1 MPQRFSVE
9 RAGRRFRVREL
20 LAGGSRVSR
29 GTFATEGEA
38 RARAAALEATPPAPE
53 APVTNPQ
60 PTPAWMPGEPPT
72 SGPAASPSAPEVPPA
87 SSSPA
92 GDDPFADAP
101 RDQAQPSSAEAQ
113 GVEPSPPSSGPTR
126 LGEAGARAYLPL
138 LYGMADTVSCAG
150 ATWLLNRKLGE
161 EGARRFLDQAH
172 AVMRL
177 SEVEKT
183 ALEAPLVHKLAQVEL
198 SPDDALLL
206 AVLGIYAAK
215 LVAMQTMVAQAEAR
229 VVTVEAVP

>member
-20 LAGGSRVSR
+20 VAGGSRVSR

-38 RARAAALEATPPAPE
+38 RARASALEATPPAPE
-53 APVTNPQ
+53 APVTSPQ
-60 PTPAWMPGEPPT
+60 PAPAWTSGEPPA
-72 SGPAASPSAPEVPPA
+72 SGPAASPPAPEAPPA
-87 SSSPA
+87 PTSPA

-101 RDQAQPSSAEAQ
+101 RDQAQSTSAEAQ
-113 GVEPSPPSSGPTR
+113 ADTAPVASGPTR

-161 EGARRFLDQAH
+161 DGARRFLEQAH

-177 SEVEKT
+177 SDMEKM
-183 ALEAPLVHKLAQVEL
+183 ALEAPLVAKLAEVEL
-198 SPDDALLL
+198 SPDDALLI
-206 AVLGIYAAK
+206 AVLGIYASK
-215 LVAMQTMVAQAEAR
+215 LVAVQTIVSQPTIH
-229 VVTVEAVP
+229 VVGVEAMQ

>member
-1 MPQRFSVE
+1 M
-9 RAGRRFRVREL
+9 
-20 LAGGSRVSR
+20 SR

-38 RARAAALEATPPAPE
+38 RARAAALEASPPPPE
-53 APVTNPQ
+53 APVTMNQ
-60 PTPAWMPGEPPT
+60 PTPAWMPGDAPD
-72 SGPAASPSAPEVPPA
+72 SGPAASPPAPEAPPV

-101 RDQAQPSSAEAQ
+101 RDQAQPSSSEAQ
-113 GVEPSPPSSGPTR
+113 GVEPSPSSSGPTR

-161 EGARRFLDQAH
+161 DGARRFLEDAH

-177 SEVEKT
+177 SEVEKA
-183 ALEAPLVHKLAQVEL
+183 ALEAPLVAKLAQVEL
-198 SPDDALLL
+198 SPDDALLI
-206 AVLGIYAAK
+206 AVLGIYASK
-215 LVAMQTMVAQAEAR
+215 LVAVQTIVSQPTIH
-229 VVTVEAVP
+229 VVGVEAMQ